1 MASHHASLYEV
12 LGISMAASCHEIKAA
27 YRKLARTCHPDVVAM
42 HQKESSAN
50 MFMKIHSA
58 YSTLSDPDKRA
69 KYDREI
75 YGHVMRSSNMAAS
88 MSGRYQTFCQPGRKW
103 ETDQCW

>member
-1 MASHHASLYEV
+1 MASPASYYEV
-12 LGISMAASCHEIKAA
+12 LGISMGASCYEIKSA

-42 HQKESSAN
+42 NQKENSGN
-50 MFMKIHSA
+50 QFMKINSA

-69 KYDREI
+69 QYDREI
-75 YGHVMRSSNMAAS
+75 YGHRRSPKIVS
-88 MSGRYQTFCQPGRKW
+88 MSGRYHQTVSKSGRKW